1 MLIGEYRHSLD
12 AKGRVIMPAKFREDI
27 GSHFFITIGTDKCL
41 RAYPYEEWNRYK
53 QTIEALPD
61 SDSKARL
68 YKRAIFSYSGEC
80 EVDKQGR
87 ILLASNLKS
96 YAGLV
101 KDVVIIGQSSYIEIW
116 SAENWA
122 EYNKCD
128 DINLDELIA
137 GLSEYGL

>member
-1 MLIGEYRHSLD
+1 MLIGEYTLSLD
-12 AKGRVIMPAKFREDI
+12 PKGRVIMPAKFREDI
-27 GSHFFITIGTDKCL
+27 GSHFYVTIGTDKCL

-53 QTIEALPD
+53 QTIEALPE
-61 SDSKARL
+61 SDPKARL
-68 YKRAIFSYSGEC
+68 YKRAIFSNSNEC

-96 YAGLV
+96 YANLD

-116 SAENWA
+116 SAENWNA
-122 EYNKCD
+122 YNNQD
-128 DINLDELIA
+128 EINLDELVT